1 MTTIKVDLSNVWP
14 TGPTNT
20 QVKKSKIQDFFVKTE
35 KSLNL
40 NNIETMMEKEEE
52 KEEDTTESDNQN
64 RKAKKLGKT
73 TNVLNN
79 IETMMEKEEEKD
91 TTESVQPNKKTK
103 KLLNISHDEKN
114 YYEIGI
120 DEAGRGPLFGRL
132 YIASV
137 VLPKDGS
144 MDISLIKDSKT
155 FTSRAKILSVYNY
168 IKAHAIAYH
177 VHYIESEV
185 IDKINIRQA
194 VLQGMREC
202 AKQTM
207 AKLDT
212 KPYDNTTYKN
222 KYFLMIDGDDFK
234 PYTAFNEQTN
244 SIEVIPHETF
254 IGGDNTY
261 AAIAAASILA
271 KVERDNYILE
281 LCNQYP
287 VLVERYKMNDHKG
300 YGTKVHLTA
309 IQTYGITQ
317 FHRKTFGSCKTAK
330 VNTI

>member
-20 QVKKSKIQDFFVKTE
+20 SLEKVKKSNIQDFFVKKE
-35 KSLNL
+35 KSLK
-40 NNIETMMEKEEE
+40 NIETRIEKEEE
-52 KEEDTTESDNQN
+52 KEEQATESVQPNK
-64 RKAKKLGKT
+64 KAIKLGKT
-73 TNVLNN
+73 KNTLNT
-79 IETMMEKEEEKD
+79 IETRIEKEEEA
-91 TTESVQPNKKTK
+91 TESVQPNKKTK
-103 KLLNISHDEKN
+103 KRINISHDEKN
-114 YYEIGI
+114 KYEIGI

-132 YIASV
+132 YIAGV
-137 VLPKDGS
+137 ALPKDGS
-144 MDISLIKDSKT
+144 MDISLIKDSKQ

-212 KPYDNTTYKN
+212 KPYDNTNYKN
-222 KYFLMIDGDDFK
+222 KYFLMIDGDDFT

-287 VLVERYKMNDHKG
+287 LLVERYKMNDHKG
-300 YGTKVHLTA
+300 YGTKCHLA
-309 IQTYGITQ
+309 GIQQYGITQ
-317 FHRKTFGSCKTAK
+317 FHRKTFGSCKLAEL
-330 VNTI
+330 NRI